1 MKTISK
7 LRLLGC
13 PDDVLS
19 NFTNLP
25 TTDSINDAI
34 IGCLMV
40 VMITADVEALQFCDE
55 MDKLVD
61 NKSSKTFIEMLRNG
75 KYTKNYVNR
84 YI

>member
-1 MKTISK
+1 MKAINT

-19 NFTNLP
+19 NFTKLP

-34 IGCLMV
+34 IGYLMV